1 MRRGILVSLVLVIS
15 FISPISPAKAAWI
28 QYQTSPADTDN
39 RPDLPAAYDLTVITF
54 GVSDTDPDEYSFF
67 LMFAKPVTSTLFSDA
82 RGSWGAVFLDTNND
96 GKDDY
101 SLETSSVPYNG
112 NYIHPGTFVDRT
124 SASPVISNKCVVD
137 TWTNLDKNASWIGF
151 SIKKNCISLASII
164 GVWGFAD
171 HIAGDSAEYDY
182 APDINWKMSVTGGA
196 ITAAGN
202 SSSTIVSGQLPS
214 VSSEGLISTG
224 SPASPPDDLVALAA
238 ETTKSVV
245 TVLCGNGLGSGW
257 AIHASLSSANI
268 ANGYKSYVIT
278 NHHVIAD
285 CKINRNIFIILAN
298 QVKVPAYVYSW
309 DEANDVAGIM
319 TTTLIP
325 ALEWRGFS
333 PQQGWWAGVLGS
345 PLGFPGILTIGI
357 VSSINSTTFLGTTNA
372 AINHGNSG
380 GPVFDRQGRVLG
392 LATAKYLDSEGF
404 GIFNGT
410 PLLCYKIV
418 LCTGTSQI
426 WLSAADKAIA
436 DKAIADKAIAD
447 KAIADIAG
455 AAVDAANEAT
465 DAANA
470 ATDAANA
477 AAEQADAATAAAI
490 DAADAVASLATAF
503 AVLMADLNAQIA
515 AQKAVIEALTDLI
528 TKIKSKLK
536 T

>member
-1 MRRGILVSLVLVIS
+1 MRTRIIVSILLIFS
-15 FISPISPAKAAWI
+15 FLFPLNSAQAAWI
-28 QYQTSPADTDN
+28 QYQTSPADTIN

-54 GVSDTDPDEYSFF
+54 GVSDTDPDEYWFF
-67 LMFAKPVTSTLFSDA
+67 LSFAKPVTSTLFADA

-101 SLETSSVPYNG
+101 SLETSTVPYNG
-112 NYIHPGTFVDRT
+112 NLIHPGTFVDRT
-124 SASPVISNKCVVD
+124 PVSPVISNKCVVD

-151 SIKKNCISLASII
+151 SIKKNCISFASTI

-171 HIAGDSAEYDY
+171 HIAGDSAEYDN

-214 VSSEGLISTG
+214 VSTEGLITTG

-245 TVLCGNGLGSGW
+245 TVLCGSGLGSGW
-257 AIHASLSSANI
+257 SIHTNLSSANI
-268 ANGYKSYVIT
+268 TNGYKSYIIT

-285 CKINRNIFIILAN
+285 CKTNRNIFIILAN

-319 TTTLIP
+319 TTTVIP
-325 ALEWRGFS
+325 ALEWRGFT
-333 PQQGWWAGVLGS
+333 PQQGWWTGVLGS

-357 VSSINSTTFLGTTNA
+357 VSSINSSTFLGTTNA
-372 AINHGNSG
+372 AINSGNSG

-392 LATAKYLDSEGF
+392 LATAKYLNSEGF
-404 GIFNGT
+404 GIFHGT

-447 KAIADIAG
+447 KVLADLVD

-470 ATDAANA
+470 AVDAANA
-477 AAEQADAATAAAI
+477 AAEQADAATAAAQ
-490 DAADAVASLATAF
+490 DAADAVESLATAV
-503 AVLMADLNAQIA
+503 AELMADLKAQIEW
-515 AQKAVIEALTDLI
+515 QKAAIASLTSLVV
-528 TKIKSKLK
+528 KLQK
-536 T
+536 K